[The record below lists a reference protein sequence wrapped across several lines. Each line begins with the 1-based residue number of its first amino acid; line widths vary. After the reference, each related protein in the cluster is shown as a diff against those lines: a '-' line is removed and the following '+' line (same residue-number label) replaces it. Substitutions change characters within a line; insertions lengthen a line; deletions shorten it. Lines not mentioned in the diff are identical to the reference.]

1 MLRSIALA
9 SLRTLCCMATRD
21 PRHSNALVYD
31 HPLVQ
36 HKLTGLRAKATNHAD
51 FRRLLNEVAG
61 LMAYEVC
68 SGLPTREVSIETPV
82 ATAKGRVLV
91 TPVTIVPILRA
102 GLAMT
107 DGLLS
112 LFPEARVGHIGIY
125 RDEATAK
132 PVTYYSKLPDEIA
145 LGPVILVDPML
156 ATGGSAAHAVDI
168 LQQLGVKTIQLVCLV
183 AAPEGLAVMQR
194 LHPDVM
200 VHTAAIDE
208 RLNEKCYIVP
218 GLGDAGDRI
227 FGTH

>member
-1 MLRSIALA
+1 
-9 SLRTLCCMATRD
+9 MATRD

-36 HKLTGLRAKATNHAD
+36 HKLTGLRAKATNPAD

-91 TPVTIVPILRA
+91 TPVT
-102 GLAMT
+102 
-107 DGLLS
+107 
-112 LFPEARVGHIGIY
+112 
-125 RDEATAK
+125 
-132 PVTYYSKLPDEIA
+132 YYSKLPDEIA

-156 ATGGSAAHAVDI
+156 ATGGSAAHAVEI